1 MKRKK
6 LLDKDLKLKDIL
18 SSKTDLL
25 EECAELLKKFAEKI
39 IEKQFMIK
47 KVRHV
52 YEPIILGQI
61 TAFLSSVDPNLKILV
76 GPTISS
82 IEYRPDLIIEKDG
95 NKIVVEI
102 KASLINTLIGE
113 KNIV

>member
-1 MKRKK
+1 MIEKTSYIEEKK

-47 KVRHV
+47 K
-52 YEPIILGQI
+52 
-61 TAFLSSVDPNLKILV
+61 SSPCI
-76 GPTISS
+76 
-82 IEYRPDLIIEKDG
+82 
-95 NKIVVEI
+95 
-102 KASLINTLIGE
+102 
-113 KNIV
+113 